1 MKLKILGTGSFF
13 ANINRTSSSFLLE
26 TDNLKILIDCGP
38 GTLIR
43 LSQMGIKPEDLDYVF
58 ITHFHPDHTSD
69 LFPLF
74 MNYCLADLFELGSII
89 KFPKFIGP
97 TGIGKFM
104 FNYSQN
110 SELLALNKWNKIEF
124 VDYQPSMDFG
134 NFKFKAFKVEHSTFG
149 FKANAY
155 SLRFEVNGKIIAFS
169 GDSTDCLGVR
179 DACKNADLFI
189 CDASYSKGKSSPAH
203 MDTSSIGEIS
213 QSSQV
218 KKVLLTHFYP
228 QVENM
233 DLIPEVKEE
242 FAGVVIKGEDLT
254 EIEI

>member
-13 ANINRTSSSFLLE
+13 ANINRSASSFLLE
-26 TDNLKILIDCGP
+26 IEDKKILIDCGP

-43 LSQMGIKPEDLDYVF
+43 LSQIGINPKDLDYVF

-74 MNYCLADLFELGSII
+74 MNYCLADLSKPGSIT

-97 TGIGKFM
+97 IGIGQFM
-104 FNYSQN
+104 LNYSQN

-124 VDYQPSMDFG
+124 VDYQPSMDFD
-134 NFKFKAFKVEHSTFG
+134 NFKFKAFKVEHSAFG
-149 FKANAY
+149 SKANAY
-155 SLRFEVNGKIIAFS
+155 ALRFETNDKIITFS
-169 GDSTDCLGVR
+169 GDSTDCQGVR
-179 DACKNADLFI
+179 DACRNANLFV
-189 CDASYSKGKSSPAH
+189 CDASYSKGNSSPAH
-203 MDTSSIGEIS
+203 MDTASIGDIS
-213 QSSQV
+213 QNSQV

-233 DLIPEVKEE
+233 DLVSEVKEK
-242 FAGVVIKGEDLT
+242 FTGVVIKGQDLT
-254 EIEI
+254 EIEL